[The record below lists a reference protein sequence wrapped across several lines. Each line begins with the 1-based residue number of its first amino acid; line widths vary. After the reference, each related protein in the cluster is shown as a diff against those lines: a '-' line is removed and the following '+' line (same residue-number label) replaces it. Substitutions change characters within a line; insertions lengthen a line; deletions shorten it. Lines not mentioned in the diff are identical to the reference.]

1 MKTLRRM
8 AHEAHDRGL
17 WQVFG
22 IFMGGGWGLLQVL
35 DLFIERGFFPD
46 WVFSGALL
54 ALILGLPVVLAT
66 AWVQGGRTKAVAK
79 PESGADSVDDSAGV
93 DLEDLFTW
101 NRAIL
106 GGLLAFALLGVVTT
120 GYMVMRVTGIGSP
133 ATLAAQG
140 VFEVG
145 SRVVLADFESSAG
158 DVAPGDLIT
167 EALRIDLGQSAALTL
182 VPAGEINET
191 LERMLREPGEPIDE
205 DVAREIAIRVG
216 APAVIAGEVG
226 RLGSGFVLTS
236 RVSEA
241 TTGNVL
247 ASFRV
252 TADDEE
258 GLIVAIDGL
267 SARMRSKVGESLR
280 SVAET
285 KPLSRV
291 TTTSLEALKKLTAA
305 VHGTQRGSM
314 APTTA
319 QQLLLDAVRLDST
332 FAAAHR
338 ALAIVIGNYG
348 GDREL
353 ALRSAEAAFRHGDRL
368 PERERLLNEGIYYT
382 NVVGDPRRSMEA
394 FRSLLILD
402 STSVSAAIN
411 LADRHMYLGEY
422 EEAVR
427 LLRTRPSWEDQPYN
441 WNLTASLVAL
451 RRHEEVMA
459 VRDTAERVRSADP
472 YEGLTT
478 ALAYG
483 MLGRPAEGRI
493 LLDSILASGAEVS
506 GWGHPVAMYLEANMG
521 RLADAEQS
529 FLVSD
534 DEFARLATPSDRH
547 AFGLNLPW
555 IWHFVAQ
562 DTEGARARLEA
573 HLERIDLESL
583 SPFNRD
589 YPELALIHALM
600 GDAEIS
606 REFLDRFEAE
616 VGDTGGPRAERR
628 IRLTEAF
635 LLLGRGDSEGVATLE
650 STVSALMCRRCGDFF
665 LGHGYDVA
673 GMHVQAIEAYERYL
687 EFPFYDGSQYELLYL
702 GPVVYERLAELHDA
716 AGNVSEAVG
725 LYRRFATLW
734 EYADPALQPRVQ
746 AALTRAEE
754 LASGEAPTG

>member
-54 ALILGLPVVLAT
+54 ALVLGLPVVLAT
-66 AWVQGGRTKAVAK
+66 AWVQGGRVEEAAK
-79 PESGADSVDDSAGV
+79 PESGAGAVENAGGV

-101 NRAIL
+101 NRAIV

-120 GYMVMRVTGIGSP
+120 GYMVMRVTGIGAP

-145 SRVVLADFESSAG
+145 GRVVLADFESSAG

-167 EALRIDLGQSAALTL
+167 EALRIDLGQSAAFSL

-191 LERMLREPGEPIDE
+191 LQRMLREPGEPIDE
-205 DVAREIAIRVG
+205 EVAREIAVRVG

-241 TTGNVL
+241 TSGNVL

-252 TADDEE
+252 TSDDEE
-258 GLIVAIDGL
+258 ELISAIDDL
-267 SARMRSKVGESLR
+267 SARIRSKVGESLR

-285 KPLSRV
+285 KPLNRV

-305 VHGTQRGSM
+305 VHGTQRGTM

-353 ALRSAEAAFRHGDRL
+353 GLRSAEAAFRHGERL
-368 PERERLLNEGIYYT
+368 PERERLINEGIYYT
-382 NVVGDPRRSMEA
+382 NVVGDPRRAMEA
-394 FRSLLILD
+394 YRSLLILD

-427 LLRTRPSWEDQPYN
+427 LLRSHPSWEDQPYT

-451 RRHEEVMA
+451 RRHEEVVA
-459 VRDTAERVRSADP
+459 VRDTAERIRSDDP
-472 YEGLTT
+472 YQGPTT

-483 MLGRPAEGRI
+483 MLGRSVEGRI
-493 LLDSILASGAEVS
+493 LLDSILVSGAEVP
-506 GWGHPVAMYLEANMG
+506 GWGHPVAMYLEANLG
-521 RLADAEQS
+521 RLAEAEQS
-529 FLVSD
+529 YFASD

-573 HLERIDLESL
+573 HLERIDLESMT
-583 SPFNRD
+583 PFNRD
-589 YPELALIHALM
+589 YPELALVYALM
-600 GDAEIS
+600 GDEEMA
-606 REFLDRFEAE
+606 RGFVDRFEAE
-616 VGDTGGPRAERR
+616 LGDTGGPRAERR
-628 IRLTEAF
+628 TALATAF
-635 LLLGRGDSEGVATLE
+635 LLLGSADPEAVPLLE
-650 STVSALMCRRCGDFF
+650 STVSTLMCRRCGDFF

-673 GMHVQAIEAYERYL
+673 GMHEQAIEAYQRYL
-687 EFPFYDGSQYELLYL
+687 EFPFYDGSQYELLFL
-702 GPVVYERLAELHDA
+702 GPIVHERLAELHDA
-716 AGNVSEAVG
+716 AGNASEAAG

-746 AALTRAEE
+746 AARARARE
-754 LASGEAPTG
+754 LDPL